1 VAELLFK
8 FTAPGRRPT
17 HAGNGFVWP
26 APSGKRPGKWTD
38 PVPSVV
44 PCESG
49 YHLTTAAHLLDWAH
63 AELWVAEGRGKRV
76 DADNKVA
83 FESARLVRRVDA
95 WNERTAREFACWC
108 TEQALPFA
116 DEVTRAVC
124 VDTIAV
130 ARAYAA
136 GSATRD
142 QLDAAWAAAWAAAGD
157 AAGAA
162 AWAAAG
168 DAAGAAA
175 RAAARAA
182 AWAAAGAAAW
192 AAARAAAGD
201 AARDAAWAAAGA
213 AAWAAAWDA
222 ARDAQTAHL
231 LDMLGLTDA

>member
-1 VAELLFK
+1 MTTELFYK

-17 HAGNGFVWP
+17 HADNGFVWP

-49 YHLTTAAHLLDWAH
+49 YHLTTADHLLDWCH

-108 TEQALPFA
+108 AERSLPFA
-116 DEVTRAVC
+116 DEATRAVC
-124 VDTIAV
+124 VETIAV

-136 GSATRD
+136 GSATD
-142 QLDAAWAAAWAAAGD
+142 QQLAAARAANCWAAAWDAAGAAAGD
-157 AAGAA
+157 AA
-162 AWAAAG
+162 
-168 DAAGAAA
+168 
-175 RAAARAA
+175 R
-182 AWAAAGAAAW
+182 AAAW

-201 AARDAAWAAAGA
+201 AAGDAAWAAAWDAARAATGAATGAAAGA
-213 AAWAAAWDA
+213 AAWAAAGDA
-222 ARDAQTAHL
+222 ARAAQTAHL
-231 LDMLGLTDA
+231 LTMLGLDR